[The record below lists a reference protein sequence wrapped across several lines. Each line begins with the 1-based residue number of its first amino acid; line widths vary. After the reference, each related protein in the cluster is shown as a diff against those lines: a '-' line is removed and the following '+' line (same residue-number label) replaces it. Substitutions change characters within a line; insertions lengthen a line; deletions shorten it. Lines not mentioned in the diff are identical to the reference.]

1 MPKVTTLNWALP
13 QVSVACFSRRTCA
26 ISRSFTAIGCAQGRM
41 HSGIMLIPLRRYSAG
56 EIVRVCF
63 GL

>member
-1 MPKVTTLNWALP
+1 
-13 QVSVACFSRRTCA
+13 
-26 ISRSFTAIGCAQGRM
+26 M

-63 GL
+63 GLRPAASKQDPNSITSRIS